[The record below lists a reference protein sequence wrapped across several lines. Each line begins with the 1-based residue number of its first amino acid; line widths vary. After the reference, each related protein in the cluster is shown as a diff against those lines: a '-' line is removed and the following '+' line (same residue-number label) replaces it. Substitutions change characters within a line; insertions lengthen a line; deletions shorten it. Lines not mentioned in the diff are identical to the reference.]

1 MIELYYKLTEK
12 ILVLTG
18 FRYWYNIK
26 IQYINKEKR
35 DVFLIIRQ
43 IGLADR
49 REILNHRVIKKSI
62 FGKKGIQAPNR
73 LLSNGSLE
81 IISCE
86 YLGLMKKK

>member
-26 IQYINKEKR
+26 IQYINKENR

-86 YLGLMKKK
+86 YLGLIKKK